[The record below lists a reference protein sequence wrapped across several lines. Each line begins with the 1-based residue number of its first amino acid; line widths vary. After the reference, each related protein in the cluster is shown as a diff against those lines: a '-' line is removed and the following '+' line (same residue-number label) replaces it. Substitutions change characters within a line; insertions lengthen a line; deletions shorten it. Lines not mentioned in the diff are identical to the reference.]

1 MWFGLCSLEGKGHEQ
16 IFVEWMLEQ
25 AYAANP
31 TFRPKAFMLDKA
43 GSEHKAVEAV
53 LLRRAKA
60 GLASFITSLS
70 AQQTHC
76 HLETEEIA
84 AAWRRVQQ
92 REKREEHL
100 DNLATGATR

>member
-1 MWFGLCSLEGKGHEQ
+1 
-16 IFVEWMLEQ
+16 MLEQ

-92 REKREEHL
+92 REKERSIWTTLPLVQHGE
-100 DNLATGATR
+100 DVIDTKY